1 MSTRLSR
8 GQFGRGIEGPAQ
20 LVVDGEGVI
29 FVRKAQILRSF
40 VPYREEIELSSPAQ
54 YLHFLA
60 GQRCFNAAGETGANG
75 EELVFPVQ
83 LEAGRDGGCEKLLA
97 QPLKTQR
104 PVSLVRQCPLLV
116 AATAALLRVVE
127 SLFGARDVG
136 GHGGAQLRRRRV
148 VLVVGKVL
156 SRANKSCFLKA
167 HRRRRFNGKS
177 ITAKS
182 ILPLTI
188 PLE

>member
-40 VPYREEIELSSPAQ
+40 VPYRAEIELSSPAQ

-60 GQRCFNAAGETGANG
+60 GQRCFNAAGETGVNG

-97 QPLKTQR
+97 QPLEKPTSRQLGWAVPPSCR
-104 PVSLVRQCPLLV
+104 SDRGSPSSCGKPVRRSRCRWTWRS
-116 AATAALLRVVE
+116 AT
-127 SLFGARDVG
+127 
-136 GHGGAQLRRRRV
+136 
-148 VLVVGKVL
+148 
-156 SRANKSCFLKA
+156 
-167 HRRRRFNGKS
+167 
-177 ITAKS
+177 
-182 ILPLTI
+182 
-188 PLE
+188 

>member
-1 MSTRLSR
+1 MEKVLYLFVKPKFLDPLFPIEQKSNSVALLNTSIFLPASAASTRRAKQESM
-8 GQFGRGIEGPAQ
+8 A
-20 LVVDGEGVI
+20 
-29 FVRKAQILRSF
+29 KN
-40 VPYREEIELSSPAQ
+40 LSSRFSLKPGVM
-54 YLHFLA
+54 A
-60 GQRCFNAAGETGANG
+60 GVKSCWRS
-75 EELVFPVQ
+75 
-83 LEAGRDGGCEKLLA
+83 RWKS
-97 QPLKTQR
+97 QR
-104 PVSLVRQCPLLV
+104 PVSLVGQCPLLV